1 MKNAVYS
8 ETIENFRNRVN
19 VSLVSNEKDYL
30 KWTSK
35 PNFVAQRLS
44 DNELVAIH
52 KIKTT
57 LTFSKPT
64 YVECVLELRKARV
77 YEFHYD
83 YIKNKYR
90 SKLRLLFPDTD
101 SLVFEIETENVYENF
116 SKNKEMFEFSNYFAK
131 SKYYD
136 DSNKLVVLK
145 IKDEMGGV
153 ATEEFVG
160 LKPKVY
166 SNVVSDSNEKKK
178 EKGINKN
185 VFAKIISIMFIAF
198 NK

>member
-19 VSLVSNEKDYL
+19 VSVVSNEKDYL

-35 PNFVAQRLS
+35 PNFVAQKMS
-44 DNELVAIH
+44 DKELVAIH

-64 YVECVLELRKARV
+64 YVEWVLQLRKARV

-178 EKGINKN
+178 EKSINKN
-185 VFAKIISIMFIAF
+185 VFAKVISIMFIAF